1 MTRRKDELIETRKI
15 LICLKLA
22 IMMVVMLIS
31 SIDITAVHCSKCGEA
46 WKMFAFEI
54 TAEEKNY
61 YVCPNCESTKYRR

>member
-31 SIDITAVHCSKCGEA
+31 SIDITVVHCSKCGEA

>member
-1 MTRRKDELIETRKI
+1 MTRIEDELTRTRKI

-54 TAEEKNY
+54 TAEEKKCY
-61 YVCPNCESTKYRR
+61 ICPICDSNRRWR